1 MQVFTKR
8 YANIFP
14 LNSDNIK
21 FFSQYSDL
29 LETEFGSMSK
39 NLQDF
44 SDFVRNLL
52 VTFDYETSIQE
63 KTSFKRQISKQALIS
78 LRGEFQEMYFMLST
92 NIENFAFNK
101 SLATHGFLQKEVGS

>member
-1 MQVFTKR
+1 MQI
-8 YANIFP
+8 IFP

-29 LETEFGSMSK
+29 LKTEFGSMSK

-44 SDFVRNLL
+44 SNFVRNLL